1 MEDRRSE
8 TEETFGDQEPPG
20 AVSDQM
26 PEEPSA
32 PQGEGAGQR
41 PERTADGNERRGDE
55 DTGGPEGGQATG
67 HPENAG

>member
-41 PERTADGNERRGDE
+41 PDRTADGNERELGIGERGAQRPRTLLPLVGLE
-55 DTGGPEGGQATG
+55 
-67 HPENAG
+67 